1 MRYALRKGCR
11 VLKSPPKVLT
21 SIQIIVV
28 PSEGTK
34 CSASYGSCAPECT
47 ARGLDRTFEIEPE
60 VKEGKSI
67 L

>member
-1 MRYALRKGCR
+1 M
-11 VLKSPPKVLT
+11 LT